1 MSADIGRQFEVE
13 TAVLDGHAVLRLRG
27 ELDMDAAGR
36 LGEAIEDVHAQA
48 VPVLLLDLS
57 ELEFIDSSGLR
68 ELVVAS
74 RRQQELGGRV
84 ELHAPSDP
92 IRRVLEIVGLD
103 QILTISESPLGL
115 DPAGP

>member
-1 MSADIGRQFEVE
+1 
-13 TAVLDGHAVLRLRG
+13 
-27 ELDMDAAGR
+27 MDAAGR
-36 LGEAIEDVHAQA
+36 LGEATELVHAER

-57 ELEFIDSSGLR
+57 DLEFIDSSGLR

-84 ELHAPSDP
+84 VLHAPSDP